1 MKPLPMTPQQLAD
14 ARKEVNV
21 EDVTVVL
28 KFEGEEDRNERLDG
42 VWSVFAYAPRLDEPT
57 ELVALFDEEFTDF
70 EEARM
75 IAYALADN
83 FECEVVVIDAEGDDN
98 VLAPGER
105 PTWME
110 DRMP

>member
-1 MKPLPMTPQQLAD
+1 MTTIPMTPQQLAD

-28 KFEGEEDRNERLDG
+28 KFLGEEDDNGLDG

-57 ELVALFDEEFTDF
+57 NLVALFDDFFESF
-70 EEARM
+70 EEARE

-83 FECEVVVIDAEGDDN
+83 FNCEVVVIDERGDDN
-98 VLAPGER
+98 VLQPGER

-110 DRMP
+110 P

>member
-1 MKPLPMTPQQLAD
+1 
-14 ARKEVNV
+14 
-21 EDVTVVL
+21 
-28 KFEGEEDRNERLDG
+28 
-42 VWSVFAYAPRLDEPT
+42 
-57 ELVALFDEEFTDF
+57 
-70 EEARM
+70 M

-83 FECEVVVIDAEGDDN
+83 FDCEVVVIDADGDDN

>member
-1 MKPLPMTPQQLAD
+1 MNILPMTPQQLAD

-28 KFEGEEDRNERLDG
+28 KFFGDEGEDEVLEG

-57 ELVALFDEEFTDF
+57 ELVALFDDNFESF
-70 EEARM
+70 EEART
-75 IAYALADN
+75 IAYALSDN